1 MKDYYAILGVGEAAT
16 REDVKKAFRSLAH
29 KYHPDKK
36 GGDEKKF
43 KEVTEAYSILS
54 DEQKRAQYDARRRGG
69 YSGSGFGG
77 GFSGGFD
84 PSQFNMDGVNIEDI
98 FGDFAD
104 LFGGGR
110 KQRRGRDMSLEL
122 RVPFK
127 EAIFGT
133 ERTVVIKKQS
143 ACDTCGGTGGAP
155 KSEWITCQTCDGKGQ
170 VKEVHRTVLGNM
182 QRVRTCEVCAGQGK
196 VPKEKCTTC
205 TGRGVVTKDEE
216 IRVRVPAGTHDG
228 ATVRMQGRGEAIFQ
242 GPPGD
247 LYVSIRVEGDKRF
260 VREGST
266 LITGLTITPS
276 EALLGVTKDVETLDG
291 VEKVTIR
298 PLGEGADVIHLPG
311 KGVPHGR
318 GRGELL
324 VEVIVEY
331 PKKLSKKARELA
343 EDLQKEGV

>member
-1 MKDYYAILGVGEAAT
+1 MKDYYAILGVAETAT

-29 KYHPDKK
+29 KYHPDKQ
-36 GGDEKKF
+36 GGDEKRF

-54 DEQKRAQYDARRRGG
+54 DEQKRAQYDARRR
-69 YSGSGFGG
+69 SGFGG
-77 GFSGGFD
+77 GSGFAGGAGFD
-84 PSQFNMDGVNIEDI
+84 PSQFNMDVNIEDI

-110 KQRRGRDMSLEL
+110 RQRRGRDMSLEM
-122 RVPFK
+122 RMTFK

-155 KSEWITCQTCDGKGQ
+155 KSEWVTCTTCDGKGS
-170 VKEVHRTVLGNM
+170 VKEVQRTVLGSM
-182 QRVRTCEVCAGQGK
+182 QRVRTCEVCAGHGK
-196 VPKEKCTTC
+196 TPKEKCSTC

-216 IRVRVPAGTHDG
+216 IRIRVPAGSHDG
-228 ATVRMQGRGEAIFQ
+228 ATVRMEGRGEAIFR
-242 GPPGD
+242 GTPGD
-247 LYVSIRVEGDKRF
+247 LYVSIRVEKDKRF

-266 LITGLTITPS
+266 LITGLTIKPS
-276 EALLGVTKDVETLDG
+276 EALLGVTKEIESLDG
-291 VEKVTIR
+291 METVVVP
-298 PLGEGADVIHLPG
+298 PLGEGSDVIRIPG
-311 KGVPHGR
+311 KGVPTGR

-331 PKKLSKKARELA
+331 PKKLSKKAKELA
-343 EDLQKEGV
+343 TELQKEGV